1 MFLCDILYITH
12 KSHKLKSVLS
22 YMGPILNTIIGAGI
36 KLACNLLNAWLEQK
50 RQDQLAL
57 AARDEKMLDALI
69 ASQEKNANDPFV
81 KVTRR
86 ILFMSITFTM
96 CFLMIYYAFNPQ
108 IEYSLIV
115 PKGDSGKLG
124 FVSWIFGGKDWEMV
138 KMTGG
143 LMLASFMD
151 LCFMVVGFYAIP
163 SKRR

>member
-1 MFLCDILYITH
+1 MLHIQGVY
-12 KSHKLKSVLS
+12 KN
-22 YMGPILNTIIGAGI
+22 MGPILNTIIGAGI
-36 KLACNLLNAWLEQK
+36 KLVCNLINAWLEQK

-69 ASQEKNANDPFV
+69 ASQSENARDPFV

-96 CFLMIYYAFNPQ
+96 CFLMIYYAMNPS
-108 IEYSLIV
+108 ITYNIIV
-115 PKGDSGKLG
+115 PKGDGAKLG
-124 FVSWIFGGKDWEMV
+124 FFSWIFGGKDWEMV
-138 KMTGG
+138 QMTGG

>member
-1 MFLCDILYITH
+1 
-12 KSHKLKSVLS
+12 
-22 YMGPILNTIIGAGI
+22 MGPILNTIIGAAI
-36 KLACNLLNAWLEQK
+36 KLGCNLLNSWLEQK

-57 AARDEKMLDALI
+57 AARDDKMLEALI
-69 ASQEKNANDPFV
+69 KSQAQNASDPFV
-81 KVTRR
+81 KITRR

-108 IEYSLIV
+108 IEYSVIV
-115 PKGDSGKLG
+115 PKGDGGKLG

>member
-1 MFLCDILYITH
+1 
-12 KSHKLKSVLS
+12 
-22 YMGPILNTIIGAGI
+22 MGPVLNTIIGAGI
-36 KLACNLLNAWLEQK
+36 KLVCNLINAWLEQK

-57 AARDEKMLDALI
+57 AARDEKMLEALI
-69 ASQEKNANDPFV
+69 KSQEKNASDDFV

-96 CFLMIYYAFNPQ
+96 CFLMIYYAFNPH
-108 IEYSLIV
+108 IEYNIIV
-115 PKGDSGKLG
+115 PKGDHAKWG
-124 FVSWIFGGKDWEMV
+124 FFGWIFGGKDWEIV

-151 LCFMVVGFYAIP
+151 LCFMVIGFYAIP

>member
-1 MFLCDILYITH
+1 
-12 KSHKLKSVLS
+12 
-22 YMGPILNTIIGAGI
+22 MGPVLNTIIGAGI
-36 KLACNLLNAWLEQK
+36 KLACNLLNSWLEQK
-50 RQDQLAL
+50 RQDQMMLAIK
-57 AARDEKMLDALI
+57 DEKMMQALI
-69 ASQEKNANDPFV
+69 LSQSEQAKDPFV
-81 KVTRR
+81 KITRR

-108 IEYSLIV
+108 IEYNLIV
-115 PKGDSGKLG
+115 PKGESSRLG
-124 FVSWIFGGKDWEMV
+124 FFGWIFGAKDWEIV